1 MSAHTQQA
9 DQERPCG
16 RTGTV
21 GGTRT
26 AERSRTRSGHF
37 VDFLQIFLG
46 RIYCI
51 SKLQYRLKHHLNEKG
66 FLISKTIRILRIDV
80 REAKEI

>member
-16 RTGTV
+16 QVQSVALEQLKGLGQGQGTWWI
-21 GGTRT
+21 
-26 AERSRTRSGHF
+26 SYKF
-37 VDFLQIFLG
+37 FLG

-51 SKLQYRLKHHLNEKG
+51 SKLHYRLKHHLNEKG
-66 FLISKTIRILRIDV
+66 FLISKTIRILRIDD